1 MLVLSR
7 KMRQRIAI
15 QVHGQIIFVS
25 ITRAK
30 VSEHGGLDFVIGVE
44 ADPAVVQ
51 VDREEVYERKKAGI
65 LPPRRSHEV
74 DAD

>member
-15 QVHGQIIFVS
+15 QVHGQLIFVS
-25 ITRAK
+25 VQRAK
-30 VSEHGGLDFVIGVE
+30 VSEHGGLDFVFGVD

-65 LPPRRSHEV
+65 PPPKE
-74 DAD
+74 